1 MIDNNNQLSLEEEKA
16 LIARAKNDKEA
27 FGELYEIYFQRIY
40 NYIIHR
46 TANVDLAEDL
56 TSQTFMKVLEN
67 ISRFEWRGLPFQAWL
82 YRIASNVIMTHYR
95 KNKHNS
101 SVNMEDIKFL
111 VVDKND
117 SPLEEM
123 KKVETDNE
131 TQLKFTEVQQAMG
144 KLKPEY
150 AEIIALKF
158 FERKSSNEIAQIMD
172 ISEGNAR
179 IKIFRALKKLRN
191 YLKN

>member
-16 LIARAKNDKEA
+16 LITRAKHDKEA

-40 NYIIHR
+40 NYIVHR

-67 ISRFEWRGLPFQAWL
+67 ISKFEWRGLPFQAWL

-95 KNKHNS
+95 KNKYNS
-101 SVNMEDIKFL
+101 NVNIEDIKFL

-123 KKVETDNE
+123 KNVEE
-131 TQLKFTEVQQAMG
+131 SEEIKLRFMEVQKALVRLDP
-144 KLKPEY
+144 KS
-150 AEIIALKF
+150 AEIIVLKF
-158 FERKSSNEIAQIMD
+158 FEKKSNSDIAKIID
-172 ISEGNAR
+172 ISEGNVR
-179 IKIFRALKKLRN
+179 IKIFRALKKL
-191 YLKN
+191 KS